1 MKNVPTNL
9 SHFRSKVDKID
20 VHKLVP
26 FPVSLSIISDV
37 QKIMSLRK
45 DVYNTEI
52 KNIENNIPDFANIA
66 VNPSCSFK

>member
-1 MKNVPTNL
+1 MQQVLKRQLKNVPTNL

-37 QKIMSLRK
+37 A
-45 DVYNTEI
+45 
-52 KNIENNIPDFANIA
+52 KNYVVKKRCI
-66 VNPSCSFK
+66 